1 MADEDD
7 TPNEA
12 TTSLD
17 WSRVTPSD
25 WETSMAL
32 TNAAHQDLSF
42 DPSYWSEEPD
52 TSTKDKRYLYRA
64 APAYVP
70 VDGGF
75 ELEWRRGPIHVRVAI
90 TRDRNYVWLDNT
102 DTDEFEHG
110 PLEEQMARFLDVLA
124 TINQGT
130 PK

>member
-1 MADEDD
+1 MESNSTAED
-7 TPNEA
+7 T
-12 TTSLD
+12 
-17 WSRVTPSD
+17 R
-25 WETSMAL
+25 
-32 TNAAHQDLSF
+32 H
-42 DPSYWSEEPD
+42 
-52 TSTKDKRYLYRA
+52 LYRA

-110 PLEEQMARFLDVLA
+110 PLEEKMNRFLEALA
-124 TINQGT
+124 AINQGT
-130 PK
+130 PQ